1 MSPAPP
7 TSATRRRLR
16 FAFLI
21 NGHVREGGA
30 NFANNWWMLTDG
42 QLEGM
47 TKISNQSRL
56 PT

>member
-1 MSPAPP
+1 MSPAPHR
-7 TSATRRRLR
+7 SATRRRLR
-16 FAFLI
+16 FAFPR

-30 NFANNWWMLTDG
+30 NFANNWRMLTDG